1 MGILNYLDAVTK
13 KFKYFYPCLLA
24 RDNDT
29 ELSDFVGTKIH
40 TFWLFLFLTLYPMYI
55 YLFCVVLPSAFMCA
69 LLVYAN
75 TTDCPFFLFF
85 FTSNSYRHTETH
97 HTGLSVQRY
106 KLQFSSHLTTH
117 PIYAV
122 SYDPSA

>member
-75 TTDCPFFLFF
+75 TTDCPFFSFSFLHP
-85 FTSNSYRHTETH
+85 TVTDTPRHTTLDF
-97 HTGLSVQRY
+97 LSKDTNYNSVV
-106 KLQFSSHLTTH
+106 
-117 PIYAV
+117 I
-122 SYDPSA
+122 